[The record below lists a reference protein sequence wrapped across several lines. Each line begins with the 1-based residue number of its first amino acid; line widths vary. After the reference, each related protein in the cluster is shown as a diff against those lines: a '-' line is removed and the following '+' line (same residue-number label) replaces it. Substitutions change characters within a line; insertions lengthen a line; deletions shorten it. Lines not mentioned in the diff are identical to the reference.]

1 MGYRTHPHPY
11 QTLSHCLEDHVGR
24 LIYKPSATRE
34 TPKVIPSVVES
45 LSLVFSGLTC
55 REPPFMTELSVQA
68 LHCKV

>member
-11 QTLSHCLEDHVGR
+11 QTLSYCLEDHVGR
-24 LIYKPSATRE
+24 LIYKPSATGE